1 MIKTTG
7 GKPLRHQE
15 NYLFNPWNIGKR
27 TVDGRNPWP
36 VGSIGNYENLQ
47 IMRPWF
53 LSLSFVHSIMKYVFL
68 FLRVQST
75 GSSTSL
81 LLVALVKSSFSS
93 FTSHVFDD
101 KFLFSGHI
109 SPFVQV
115 NWLISVNSSHFYK
128 WKLVEVILKF
138 LKQLNY
144 MVLSVIM
151 GLTTMSVL
159 NSHLVHI
166 IFSHTHTHTQISSC
180 WLYIENIS
188 ITHPYW
194 QLYKFNIQFFAV
206 QRPPKR

>member
-1 MIKTTG
+1 MIS
-7 GKPLRHQE
+7 
-15 NYLFNPWNIGKR
+15 FI
-27 TVDGRNPWP
+27 
-36 VGSIGNYENLQ
+36 IF
-47 IMRPWF
+47 RPQY
-53 LSLSFVHSIMKYVFL
+53 HEICFL

-166 IFSHTHTHTQISSC
+166 IFSHTHTHPDII
-180 WLYIENIS
+180 LLAVYRKYIHY
-188 ITHPYW
+188 TP
-194 QLYKFNIQFFAV
+194 LLTAV
-206 QRPPKR
+206 